1 MNTQTASDNSEL
13 CGSDFMHVLMSNR
26 KSCGYRS
33 DTFRSIGNAK
43 ILCGC
48 RVEGMRGGKA
58 IILFLSQ
65 ASEGKLI

>member
-1 MNTQTASDNSEL
+1 
-13 CGSDFMHVLMSNR
+13 MHVLMSNR